1 MNCKKGFLND
11 KIFPLE
17 AFLIIVRGMYKM
29 RDLFLVVED
38 TIKKYNMLNH
48 GDSIVVGLSGGPDSM
63 CLLHVLMELREAWGL
78 KIYAAHLNHQFRGKD
93 ADEDALYVKKICEQ
107 WGIEV
112 FVQVFNVPAYAK
124 EKGLSSEEAGRE
136 IRYKLFYEVAEK
148 VGANKIAIAHN
159 MNDNAE
165 TVLMN
170 LFRGSGIEGL
180 KGIEPKR
187 GEIIRPLINV
197 SRDEIEAY
205 CRDKNLN
212 PRIDKTNLEPIY
224 GRNKIRLELIPY
236 IEKHFNAYIMSTLQR
251 LSDLVAIENDF
262 LNDEA
267 KKLLLKIAII
277 GENSIEY
284 CINKMND
291 VHPALLRRVIR
302 MGIEKLTGSLKDIEY
317 RNVEGVLELLNKS
330 TGAAVILP
338 QNIKAYI
345 SYDKLILKINTQSEP
360 VKYYLELENDKDN
373 IADFFD
379 FTVRLT
385 TVDAS
390 QIADMKK
397 DKYKVYIDKD
407 KVKHKLVL
415 RNRLDGDVFSPIGL
429 KGSKKLKE
437 YFIDEKIPKEERDKI
452 PLIADGKEIVW
463 VLGRRLSEKY
473 KITSD
478 TKEAII
484 INIIR
489 GTCSE

>member
-1 MNCKKGFLND
+1 
-11 KIFPLE
+11 
-17 AFLIIVRGMYKM
+17 M
-29 RDLFLVVED
+29 RDLSLVVED

-63 CLLHVLMELREAWGL
+63 CLLHVLMGLKEAWGL
-78 KIYAAHLNHQFRGKD
+78 KIYAAHLNHQFRGRD
-93 ADEDALYVKKICEQ
+93 ADEDALYVKKKCEE

-112 FVQVFNVPAYAK
+112 FIQVFNVPAYAK

-136 IRYKLFYEVAEK
+136 IRYKLFYEVAHK

-180 KGIEPKR
+180 KGIEATR

-197 SRDEIEAY
+197 RRDEIEAY
-205 CRDKNLN
+205 CHEKKLN

-224 GRNKIRLELIPY
+224 GRNKVRLELIPY
-236 IEKHFNAYIMSTLQR
+236 IEKHFNGNIMSTLQR
-251 LSDLVAIENDF
+251 LSDIVTIENDF
-262 LNDEA
+262 LNKEA

-284 CINKMND
+284 NINKMND
-291 VHPALLRRVIR
+291 IHPALLRRVIR
-302 MGIEKLTGSLKDIEY
+302 MGIEQLIGTLKGIEY
-317 RNVEGVLELLNKS
+317 RNIEGVLDLLGKS
-330 TGAAVILP
+330 TGAAIILP
-338 QNIKAYI
+338 HNIKAYI
-345 SYDKLILKINTQSEP
+345 SYDKLILRINTQSEP
-360 VKYYLELENDKDN
+360 YKYYLELENDRDN
-373 IADFFD
+373 IAEFFD

-390 QIADMKK
+390 QIGDIKK
-397 DKYKVYIDKD
+397 DKYKVYIDKG
-407 KVKHKLVL
+407 KVKQKLVL
-415 RNRLDGDVFSPIGL
+415 RNRFDGDVFSPIGL

-437 YFIDEKIPKEERDKI
+437 YFIDEKIPKEERDNI
-452 PLIADGKEIVW
+452 FLIADGKEIVW